1 MQQEPRFV
9 TRQPLD
15 KTKDVS
21 SDNAAVRGTISKRT
35 LVLLVFFGLIV
46 LLLQLRPNGDV
57 DVFWRVKIGQLA
69 LDQGGLV
76 RTDPFTST
84 HAGEPTPPLSWLAE
98 VFYAAL
104 YRLGSW
110 RLLSQ
115 ANALVIAAGLLI
127 AALTVRR
134 RETSIAA
141 NLLGLA
147 LGLLVVLPHCQI
159 RTQSFA
165 VLWFP
170 LLMLVAQSRI
180 RPGRKLVLAA
190 AVLVIWQNMHP
201 SVMVAAVALT
211 ALAAARWARW
221 LFDRRTDVPWI
232 PALLVVLAVLCAM
245 ATPMGWAVFET
256 SAQNSKL
263 SRELGISEWMSIWD
277 PAVRAPAMSVWV
289 ALLISAVLLARLRRR
304 VRLEDLALFLVLAA
318 VSLPVYRL
326 SLFLGVAMIPIW
338 SRWIAAV
345 LSADRPGRAPEA
357 ASEVTVPALRAAGV
371 ASVVLTAALGLPP
384 LLGTRIHSRE
394 MPLAAVERLGELGV
408 RGVIYNYREW
418 GGPLIWAGYP
428 DWKVTIDGRLYLF
441 TPEDWD
447 RYRRI
452 ALGEVPAAEVDRWYH
467 PDAFLL
473 RPDYHRRFIR
483 LLRDSGD
490 WEEAYADDSAV
501 VFLRH
506 N

>member
-1 MQQEPRFV
+1 MV
-9 TRQPLD
+9 RQPLD

-21 SDNAAVRGTISKRT
+21 SDNATVRGTISKRT
-35 LVLLVFFGLIV
+35 LALLVFFALIV

-57 DVFWRVKIGQLA
+57 DVFWRIKIGQLA
-69 LDQGGLV
+69 LEQGGLV
-76 RTDPFTST
+76 RTDQFTSK
-84 HAGEPTPPLSWLAE
+84 HAGEPTAPLSWLSE
-98 VFYAAL
+98 VFYALL

-127 AALTVRR
+127 AALTVHR
-134 RETSIAA
+134 RETSIVA

-165 VLWFP
+165 VLWFA

-201 SVMVAAVALT
+201 SVMIAVVALT
-211 ALAAARWARW
+211 ALAAASWTRW
-221 LFDRRTDVPWI
+221 LFDRRTDMPWI
-232 PALLVVLAVLCAM
+232 PTLLVVLAVLCTM

-263 SRELGISEWMSIWD
+263 SRELGISEWMSIWN
-277 PAVRAPAMSVWV
+277 PAVRVPAMSVWV
-289 ALLISAVLLARLRRR
+289 ALLISLVLLARLRRR
-304 VRLEDLALFLVLAA
+304 VRLEDLALFLALVA

-326 SLFLGVAMIPIW
+326 SLFLGVAMIPVW
-338 SRWIAAV
+338 SQWIAAV
-345 LSADRPGRAPEA
+345 LAADRPGRASEA
-357 ASEVTVPALRAAGV
+357 RVPALRAAGV

-441 TPEDWD
+441 TPEDWG

-452 ALGEVPAAEVDRWYH
+452 ALGEVPVAEVDRRYH
-467 PDAFLL
+467 PDAFFL

-490 WEEAYADDSAV
+490 WREVYTDENAV
-501 VFLRH
+501 VFLRE
-506 N
+506 